1 MTTEFKICNCNHSMP
16 LDAAAGAQLGAALG
30 VGVLPVASQLCRRE
44 IGAYLGTLEGV
55 DDVVVACTQERALFA
70 ELAQQKNTVAPI
82 RFVNI
87 RETAGWSK
95 ESKTALP
102 KMAALLA
109 AAALPDPEPVP
120 IVNYDSAGHTL
131 IIGPADQVLPWAQ
144 RLSAQVD
151 VSVLL
156 TSGSDSQML
165 GERSFPSFSG
175 KQIAISGWLGAFKV
189 RWQQNN
195 PIDLET
201 CIRCNACIEA
211 CPENAIDLTYQIDLD
226 KCRSH
231 SDCVKACGSIGAID
245 FARGEIKAGNDR
257 SGEFDLIFDLSKT
270 PQVRAHQLPQGYF
283 APGQDVARQFEDGLK
298 LTQMI
303 GQFEKPKFFTYKEK
317 LCAHSRN
324 GKIGCNACIDICS
337 AEAISHNGNHVK
349 VDPNLCAGCGA
360 CTTVCPSGA
369 MAYAYPRATDMGLRL
384 KTLLATYA
392 KAGGRNAGLLFHSKG
407 QGATLVGH
415 VGRLAKAGGRGIP
428 ARIIPVELHHTAAVG
443 IDIWLAA
450 CAYGATH
457 ISVLVTNEEA
467 PQYLEALQQQMEIAQ
482 TILSGLGYA
491 GIHLQL
497 IRAKTA
503 ADLEIAMNAQALIPA
518 QTAQSCATFNV
529 AADKRTTLEFALEH
543 LHRHAPA
550 KVEQI
555 VLPAGALYGAVTVN
569 KDACTLCMSCVGACP
584 ESALTDNPNL
594 PQLRFTE
601 KNCVQC
607 GLCEKTCPESAI
619 TLSPR
624 LLFADS
630 AKQAVVLNEAQ
641 PYHCIRCNTPFGT
654 LQMIDNMLAK
664 LSAHGAFAGNLD
676 RIKMCSEC
684 RVIDMMENK
693 SEASITSL
701 KRPQ

>member
-1 MTTEFKICNCNHSMP
+1 MTTQFKICNCNHSMP

-30 VGVLPVASQLCRRE
+30 VGALPVASQLCRRE
-44 IGAYLGTLEGV
+44 IGAYLGTLDGV

-87 RETAGWSK
+87 RETAGWSM

-109 AAALPDPEPVP
+109 AAALPDPDPVP
-120 IVNYDSAGHTL
+120 IASFDSAGHTL
-131 IIGPADQVLPWAQ
+131 IIGPADQVLTWAQ

-156 TSGSDSQML
+156 TSGSDARML

-189 RWQQNN
+189 RWQQDN

-211 CPENAIDLTYQIDLD
+211 CPEDAIDLTYQIDLD

-231 SDCVKACGSIGAID
+231 GDCVKACGFIGAIN
-245 FARGEIKAGNDR
+245 FARGDIKAGNDR

-283 APGQDVARQFEDGLK
+283 APEQDVARQFEDALK
-298 LTQMI
+298 LAQMI

-384 KTLLATYA
+384 KTVLATYA

-407 QGATLVGH
+407 LGATLVGQ

-450 CAYGATH
+450 FAYGATH
-457 ISVLVTNEEA
+457 ISVLVTDEEA

-482 TILSGLGYA
+482 IILSGLGYA

-503 ADLEIAMNAQALIPA
+503 TELDTAVNAVTPA
-518 QTAQSCATFNV
+518 QTVQNCATFNL

-555 VLPAGALYGAVTVN
+555 VLPAGALYGAVMVN

-594 PQLRFTE
+594 PQLRFIE

-624 LLFADS
+624 LLFTDA

-693 SEASITSL
+693 SEVSITSL